1 MSVVCFSVCE
11 VVTDLPVITQERSK
25 RPTPETELFPDYNP
39 LWKNDLS
46 DNWIINGRRQR
57 AEDVGLEKPSE
68 SAVN

>member
-1 MSVVCFSVCE
+1 MK
-11 VVTDLPVITQERSK
+11 LLK
-25 RPTPETELFPDYNP
+25 GGGPTPETELFPDYNP